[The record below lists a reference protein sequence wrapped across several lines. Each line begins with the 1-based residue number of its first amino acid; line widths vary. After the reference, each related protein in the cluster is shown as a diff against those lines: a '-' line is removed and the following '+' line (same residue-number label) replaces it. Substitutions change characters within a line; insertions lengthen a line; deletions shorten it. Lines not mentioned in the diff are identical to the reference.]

1 MGNSAKVSSIDS
13 INAFRVALVKFS
25 EYAYAA
31 ITDAEAEITRTM
43 VWLENEQRQHWQSQL
58 RKRHDLVTRLK
69 EAVRMKKLFKNAV
82 GQYESAFDEE
92 KALKQAMRQYGEA
105 EEKAA
110 ATKRWVAKLQKE
122 IHVYKGS
129 VQRFSTAV
137 QSDLP
142 TAISRLERI
151 VRKLEE
157 YVALA
162 PAAMEREM
170 SSPDMLSEIFSD
182 GPSMVRGGDERT
194 PSDDEASSTS
204 ESVAPES

>member
-1 MGNSAKVSSIDS
+1 MSNSAKVGSIDA
-13 INAFRVALVKFS
+13 INAFRVALVKFG

-31 ITDAEAEITRTM
+31 LTDAESEISRTM
-43 VWLENEQRQHWQSQL
+43 VWLENEQRQYWQSQL

-69 EAVRMKKLFKNAV
+69 EAVRMKKLFKNAA

-92 KALKQAMRQYGEA
+92 KALKQAMRQLEEA
-105 EEKAA
+105 QEKAA
-110 ATKRWVAKLQKE
+110 ATRRWVSKLQKE
-122 IHVYKGS
+122 IHIYKGS

-142 TAISRLERI
+142 VAISRLERI

-162 PAAMEREM
+162 PAAVEREM
-170 SSPDMLSEIFSD
+170 SSPNLLSEIFAD
-182 GPSMVRGGDERT
+182 GPSMARGGEDDTAPADEADERGT
-194 PSDDEASSTS
+194 ANSPQ
-204 ESVAPES
+204 